1 MDSADFNCWKCG
13 GSLAAIEL
21 PLRRAE
27 LCPHC
32 TADLHVCHMCRHF
45 DRHSRRG
52 CREPVADEVRDRE
65 RANFCGWFQIG
76 GAAMSASST
85 EAAVAKNELESL
97 FGLDPGSATGR
108 RPTPTPRGPH
118 LMRYSTTNLKTFN
131 SRAR

>member
-1 MDSADFNCWKCG
+1 MVSADLNCWKCG

-32 TADLHVCHMCRHF
+32 TADLHVCQMCRHF
-45 DRHSRRG
+45 DRNSRRG

-76 GAAMSASST
+76 GSAVST
-85 EAAVAKNELESL
+85 PGSEAAAAKNELESL
-97 FGLDPGSATGR
+97 FGLDPGSAIGS
-108 RPTPTPRGPH
+108 PTDAD
-118 LMRYSTTNLKTFN
+118 SA
-131 SRAR
+131 RAAFDALFEDKSKDP